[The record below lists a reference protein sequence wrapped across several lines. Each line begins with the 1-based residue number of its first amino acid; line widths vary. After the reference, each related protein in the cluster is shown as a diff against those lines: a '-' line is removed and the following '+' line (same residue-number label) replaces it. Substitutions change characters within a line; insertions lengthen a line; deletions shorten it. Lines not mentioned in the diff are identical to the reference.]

1 MIAVVNSKIK
11 YCLRLCGVVISD
23 SCLPSKLLIIISPFQ
38 FSSPSQYTTI
48 PILTTI
54 NFFFAILTLIL
65 VPTLAAKTH
74 IVSLL
79 SETELPEAPFQYF
92 TLSHYAS
99 IFQIIQAWATPH
111 QKKLIHQFSINH
123 MAPADTAWLK
133 PLTTQILKQKEKLK
147 IDIEATC
154 SQWLG
159 NHSFIIFTFYIDHV
173 PNKEKLNISILFQG
187 NF

>member
-23 SCLPSKLLIIISPFQ
+23 SCLLNTTACFPIPSLIILPSKLLIIISPFQ
-38 FSSPSQYTTI
+38 FPSPSQYTTI

-99 IFQIIQAWATPH
+99 IFQIIQA
-111 QKKLIHQFSINH
+111 
-123 MAPADTAWLK
+123 
-133 PLTTQILKQKEKLK
+133 
-147 IDIEATC
+147 
-154 SQWLG
+154 
-159 NHSFIIFTFYIDHV
+159 
-173 PNKEKLNISILFQG
+173 
-187 NF
+187 